1 MTTPPAIYAD
11 WVVLLERFGSGDDE
25 VVPVMQQGSIEWTN
39 IVAERWTLQ
48 LSIAFQSRLRL
59 LSGLLQTAFERARDI
74 DGIANAML
82 LARRGLGPLQAF
94 IGIEAI
100 REDIRANL
108 SAELHGWVT
117 GTQEAL
123 ERHAE
128 ALRHRDYGHLLK
140 TFRDHP
146 LRMGLAAPDAAPDP
160 SATAEANP
168 PSRRRII
175 IS

>member
-1 MTTPPAIYAD
+1 VTTPPVIYAE
-11 WVVLLERFGSGDDE
+11 WVVLLERFGSGEDE
-25 VVPVMQQGSIEWTN
+25 VVAIMQQGTIAWTN
-39 IVAERWTLQ
+39 VVAERWTHQ
-48 LSIAFQSRLRL
+48 IANAFQSRLRS
-59 LSGLLQTAFERARDI
+59 LSGQLQTAFDRARDI

-82 LARRGLGPLQAF
+82 LARRGLGPLQLF

-108 SAELHGWVT
+108 SAELNGWAT

-146 LRMGLAAPDAAPDP
+146 LSAGIAAQEVAPASP
-160 SATAEANP
+160 ATVEANAA
-168 PSRRRII
+168 SRRRII
-175 IS
+175 LS